1 MCSTSVRLPQCIQ
14 ADEVFVVLT
23 IADVTKNDDSS
34 PMVIGL
40 AAEIVLIVRIA
51 RASNNAG
58 KVPAVCALAVRNLSS
73 LLVPRDAGHV
83 VLVE

>member
-34 PMVIGL
+34 PVVIGL
-40 AAEIVLIVRIA
+40 AVEIVLIMRVA
-51 RASNNAG
+51 RPSNNAR
-58 KVPAVCALAVRNLSS
+58 KVPPICRFAIRDLPA
-73 LLVPRDAGHV
+73 LLVPCDAGHV
-83 VLVE
+83 VFVK